1 MKTKIDWNRAARNG
15 IHATQNGASRF
26 LIISGRITLVSG
38 KLLCALGRRLSP
50 SPRPDK
56 QAE

>member
-15 IHATQNGASRF
+15 IHATRNGASRF
-26 LIISGRITLVSG
+26 LIVSGRLTLLAG
-38 KLLCALGRRLSP
+38 RLLCGLGKRLSP